1 MIQEI
6 VILRTVFPMT
16 VDEAFNEPGKKN
28 AKIMMEISIF
38 CKTQHQKLDA
48 KKKFHSS
55 TCELSQQ
62 PGDAF

>member
-1 MIQEI
+1 
-6 VILRTVFPMT
+6 MT

-28 AKIMMEISIF
+28 AKIMMEMIIF

>member
-6 VILRTVFPMT
+6 VILRTVFLVT
-16 VDEAFNEPGKKN
+16 VDEAFNEPGKKI
-28 AKIMMEISIF
+28 AKLVMEIIIF
-38 CKTQHQKLDA
+38 CKVQNQKLEA
-48 KKKFHSS
+48 KTKFHSS